1 MEFQNRE
8 TERQQ
13 FEDLIFPTPPS
24 TIYVSHFP
32 KTDEKAYLKML
43 VVFTAYIMHLFFIPS
58 YAYSFVFRS
67 WLLKSTAKK
76 KLAISMIILSV

>member
-32 KTDEKAYLKML
+32 KTDEKAYED
-43 VVFTAYIMHLFFIPS
+43 ACGI
-58 YAYSFVFRS
+58 YSLYHAFVFHPELCLFICVS
-67 WLLKSTAKK
+67 VM
-76 KLAISMIILSV
+76 AIKIHC